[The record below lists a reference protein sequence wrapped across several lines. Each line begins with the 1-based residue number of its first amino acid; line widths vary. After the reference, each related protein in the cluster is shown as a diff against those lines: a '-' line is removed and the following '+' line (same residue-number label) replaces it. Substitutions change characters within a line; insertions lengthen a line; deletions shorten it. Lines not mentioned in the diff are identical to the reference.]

1 MNKLRKLIL
10 EALDP
15 PKKIG
20 CSCGCNTCD
29 KAPILNESKKYDY
42 AISVNMRYHIDT
54 KTPIHDSI
62 LPKPEYNKLINE
74 AKVLVKKDIIK
85 LQGEDLKLIK
95 EDEDGKWQVI
105 WHDIDGDD
113 TIDEKIFNSK
123 QEADKYADSFEYDY
137 QDIEINKDG
146 EDEWKTFYRFF
157 NPKDRHMPY
166 YGYRVE
172 PILNINESSFE
183 KLYKIEGLL
192 VTNKQVL
199 TQSQVLSDIRAVSGV
214 TIVSNKEYNPQ
225 SPKKNY
231 EYNYTTVKIDPSPY
245 IKLNGKFDIEDV
257 KGIIE
262 KINNLKG
269 VVKYKA
275 EPKLINIGI

>member
-1 MNKLRKLIL
+1 MQDLEFIQIVFIQHPNQFKMNKLRKLIL

-85 LQGEDLKLIK
+85 LQGEDLKLI
-95 EDEDGKWQVI
+95 
-105 WHDIDGDD
+105 
-113 TIDEKIFNSK
+113 
-123 QEADKYADSFEYDY
+123 
-137 QDIEINKDG
+137 
-146 EDEWKTFYRFF
+146 
-157 NPKDRHMPY
+157 
-166 YGYRVE
+166 
-172 PILNINESSFE
+172 NESSFE

-245 IKLNGKFDIEDV
+245 VKLNGKFDIEDI